1 MPKTPADS
9 VFRPIPSSPGSSR
22 RSLAAPG
29 AAAQAPGP
37 PRGRRWRESVA
48 ALAVV
53 SALAAMAFHAGTFH
67 RGATALSLAVGAA
80 LLLALAFA
88 GRESFLDPLAL
99 GRRGSPR
106 RWWWPALLGAFWFAV
121 FLSWLQSPVGRA
133 GEAIVLFLLPAAW
146 AAAGIGRLLGS
157 GTAARWALAG
167 CALVAVFASTWA
179 LALQPLH
186 EQGRAALPIG
196 HHNQLALVLVALLP
210 AAVLGAWRV
219 AGPNGRRQGAAPQ
232 PLAGP
237 GGSRAV
243 GPGRRRL
250 RQGAAL
256 FAGAVLVWT
265 LAATGSMSGL
275 AALLVQAAA
284 AAAWMVWRSRGRRL
298 LRPPLGAPAPPP
310 ASEGG
315 SPLGAPAPPPAS
327 EGSSPLGAPA
337 SPPAAAAGG
346 QEDRAAERRPN
357 WAAALVA
364 LLALAAGLALAT
376 AWAGSRLDVPGPIGR
391 LGAVLRLE
399 DPSLLARRTYAEAA
413 ASGFGE
419 RPLLG
424 WGPGSTSWTLANHWR
439 PAPGVHPPGEV
450 VTDAHS
456 LLAQAPYELGVA
468 GSLLLLA
475 VAVRYGQRRLSELV
489 RPPPAPAGEG
499 EGAAGTDRALLAA
512 AMLGLL
518 GAGVCLAF
526 GVFAVVTAVPAVVI
540 LNLGLASAARR
551 VREPAARPAPA
562 SEEGSTLGAP
572 ASPPASEEN
581 AAAKRRPSLRWRRAL
596 QIAFHLWLVAALV
609 WTWQRTSATR
619 SYERV
624 VAMETGLREVVGD
637 GEAAAGAGETPAV
650 SGESAPAAAGSSVAA
665 RTADLL
671 AAAAAR
677 DPSFPLYRARLD
689 PWAAAEAAD
698 GLAPLW
704 LLAGVDRD
712 LDVERRRLALERA
725 CDLDPLSALAPF
737 ELMRLER
744 EAGAAATD
752 PSVAARA
759 ARAILAEPLLLAAS
773 TFEGDP
779 DLRSEIHRRIRSWP
793 GLPPGWL
800 AAFEELWFG
809 LDWSNGREGPPRDV
823 LSVDADGRP
832 AVSFSLFA
840 FRRPPWPF
848 SIGAVPLRSHRLDFV
863 AAHDLPGVTR
873 LPQTAPEPF
882 WFRHCGAE

>member
-1 MPKTPADS
+1 M
-9 VFRPIPSSPGSSR
+9 
-22 RSLAAPG
+22 
-29 AAAQAPGP
+29 
-37 PRGRRWRESVA
+37 
-48 ALAVV
+48 
-53 SALAAMAFHAGTFH
+53 SALAAMVFHAGTFH
-67 RGATALSLAVGAA
+67 RGATAPSLAVGAA

-106 RWWWPALLGAFWFAV
+106 RWWWPALLGAFWLAV

-157 GTAARWALAG
+157 DTAARWALAG
-167 CALVAVFASTWA
+167 CALVAVSASTWA
-179 LALQPLH
+179 LAMQPLH
-186 EQGRAALPIG
+186 EQGRAALPVG

-210 AAVLGAWRV
+210 AALLGAWRV

-243 GPGRRRL
+243 GPDRRRL

-284 AAAWMVWRSRGRRL
+284 AAAWMLWRSRGRRL
-298 LRPPLGAPAPPP
+298 LRP
-310 ASEGG
+310 
-315 SPLGAPAPPPAS
+315 
-327 EGSSPLGAPA
+327 
-337 SPPAAAAGG
+337 
-346 QEDRAAERRPN
+346 
-357 WAAALVA
+357 LVA

-413 ASGFGE
+413 ASGFAE

-499 EGAAGTDRALLAA
+499 EGAAGTDGALLAA

-562 SEEGSTLGAP
+562 SEEGSTLGAPAPASEGGSTLGAP

-650 SGESAPAAAGSSVAA
+650 SGESAPAAEAAPVAA

-704 LLAGVDRD
+704 LLAGVDRE

-752 PSVAARA
+752 PRVAARA

-779 DLRSEIHRRIRSWP
+779 DLRSEINRRIRSWP

-840 FRRPPWPF
+840 FRRPPWPL